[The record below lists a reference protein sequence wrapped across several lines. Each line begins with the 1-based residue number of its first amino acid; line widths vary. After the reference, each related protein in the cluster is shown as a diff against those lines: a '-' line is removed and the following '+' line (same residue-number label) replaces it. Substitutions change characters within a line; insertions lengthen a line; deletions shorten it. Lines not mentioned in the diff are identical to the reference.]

1 MLAKLTR
8 GNQVTIPKAI
18 VKKAGLKTGND
29 YLEVEYAEGIIY
41 LRPVDVEERIPPEV
55 FEKFKEM
62 ALSEEKGDVTLS
74 AGEIE
79 DFLARRAK
87 KD

>member
-8 GNQVTIPKAI
+8 GNQVTIPKPI

-29 YLEVEYAEGIIY
+29 YLEVEYANGIIY
-41 LRPVDVEERIPPEV
+41 LRPMDVEERIPPEV
-55 FEKFKEM
+55 FEKFKEK
-62 ALSEEKGDVTLS
+62 ALSEEKGDATLS
-74 AGEIE
+74 VGEIE
-79 DFLARRAK
+79 DFLARRAE